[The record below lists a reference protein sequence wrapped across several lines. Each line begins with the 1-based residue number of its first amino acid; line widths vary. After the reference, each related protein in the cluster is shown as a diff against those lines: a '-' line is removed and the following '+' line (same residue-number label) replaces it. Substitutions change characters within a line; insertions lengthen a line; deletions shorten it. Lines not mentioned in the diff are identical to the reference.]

1 MILLI
6 LSVFFFAEYA
16 FTAPCSTPSCPY
28 TQDCVLP
35 LCQLD
40 SDNKGFTWN
49 YVLAG
54 ISPQRRTEFW
64 VGEEVSVPVECCDCI
79 VGESYSATD
88 HENVENVFSQLIKAY
103 IDKYG
108 SSKKQI
114 DNNTNTQINSTMND
128 SYIGTI
134 EIINN
139 NNDYNSVLNI
149 NSQNNLMKFILKRI
163 RNVQVHVNV

>member
-1 MILLI
+1 MNAI
-6 LSVFFFAEYA
+6 E
-16 FTAPCSTPSCPY
+16 
-28 TQDCVLP
+28 
-35 LCQLD
+35 
-40 SDNKGFTWN
+40 N
-49 YVLAG
+49 
-54 ISPQRRTEFW
+54 
-64 VGEEVSVPVECCDCI
+64 
-79 VGESYSATD
+79 
-88 HENVENVFSQLIKAY
+88 ENVENVFSQLIKAY

-128 SYIGTI
+128 SYFGAI

-139 NNDYNSVLNI
+139 NTDYNSVLNI

>member
-1 MILLI
+1 MNAI
-6 LSVFFFAEYA
+6 E
-16 FTAPCSTPSCPY
+16 
-28 TQDCVLP
+28 
-35 LCQLD
+35 
-40 SDNKGFTWN
+40 N
-49 YVLAG
+49 
-54 ISPQRRTEFW
+54 
-64 VGEEVSVPVECCDCI
+64 
-79 VGESYSATD
+79 
-88 HENVENVFSQLIKAY
+88 ENVENVFSQLIKAY